1 MGIKNDAGY
10 FKNDRE
16 IRSFAKTKGKIHIIK
31 KYFQVT
37 KLPAYQFSL

>member
-1 MGIKNDAGY
+1 MGIKNEAGY

-16 IRSFAKTKGKIHIIK
+16 IHSFAKTDGQMHIIK